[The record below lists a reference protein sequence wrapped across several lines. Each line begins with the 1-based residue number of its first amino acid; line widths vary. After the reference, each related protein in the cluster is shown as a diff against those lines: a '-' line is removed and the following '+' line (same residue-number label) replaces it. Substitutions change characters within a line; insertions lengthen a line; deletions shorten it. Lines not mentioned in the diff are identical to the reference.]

1 MTLLHAV
8 SHSKKPDTRRCSFY
22 LNHKLQCYA
31 QYIFYIS
38 TYCQHSC
45 HVKIVNVKNAAKS
58 LNQGN
63 RGHFCLLHEY
73 FFGLSNSSTAVSSM
87 LWKCS
92 HIPRTITNLPN
103 LIPRDQTQR
112 KRNGKT
118 FAPLVLLCTITIL
131 GYLQGLHGSVAP
143 KCLLIYFFALGCFY
157 VSILGDR

>member
-1 MTLLHAV
+1 MLCPIHFLHIYLLPAFL
-8 SHSKKPDTRRCSFY
+8 SCQDCKCSKCCKVIKSRKQGAFLFIARIFFRPFEFFRHCRR
-22 LNHKLQCYA
+22 LIK
-31 QYIFYIS
+31 
-38 TYCQHSC
+38 
-45 HVKIVNVKNAAKS
+45 
-58 LNQGN
+58 
-63 RGHFCLLHEY
+63 
-73 FFGLSNSSTAVSSM
+73 

-118 FAPLVLLCTITIL
+118 FHLLFCCVLLLL